1 MSNNQPWVMEMVPN
15 ERERRGAM
23 VLRALP
29 LLFIPALAT
38 AVTLLLLRGSVPVTP
53 PEEARNP
60 FFPLIPIVATIVFC
74 TALIVLVRL
83 GRPTLSALVLIAVWT
98 LSTTMTSL
106 QVGVTTFAPALLLIP
121 ICAAGLLLDGA
132 ASVSLAALAT
142 LLVASIAWME
152 LNGLQFPPEA
162 VPAFLIG
169 RFPAL
174 AVGYWTGLFW
184 TVAGLTWLLAGNLQR
199 ALRQSRAQAEALTHL
214 SSQLEVRVAEQT
226 AELARR
232 AAQAEALHGISHA
245 LTRTLNLPELLGLIS
260 EQATR
265 LLGFDAAL
273 VLLAQ
278 PDGPPFAVVET
289 PTPPSPLLASLL
301 AHEALLRETVE
312 RGQARLLP
320 LPDDTRPHLALL
332 LPLRYGKEV
341 AGVLALVGA
350 RDGAAEPSAEE
361 RALAEGL
368 ADQAAVAIANA
379 QLLARAHE
387 AARSEE
393 RTRLAREIHDTLA
406 QGLTGIVVQ
415 LGAAQR
421 ALQAAPEE
429 SAAHMDLAQRMA
441 RESLAEARRSV
452 WNLRA
457 TALER
462 GDLEDALRSLA
473 AHPARGA
480 TVLFERG
487 GTPWPL
493 SPDAESA
500 LLRVAQEGLAN
511 AAKHAQATRV
521 TLRLDYAPTEITLTV
536 QDDGVGFSEEAL
548 TLPRTPSPWSG
559 FGLLGMRERVVALG
573 GTLRLANQ
581 GGAQVRATIKRQGI
595 GGGEQQGEEK

>member
-1 MSNNQPWVMEMVPN
+1 MSNNQPWAVEAVLN
-15 ERERRGAM
+15 EGERRGAM

-38 AVTLLLLRGSVPVTP
+38 AVTLLLLRGTVPVTP
-53 PEEARNP
+53 LPEAARNP
-60 FFPLIPIVATIVFC
+60 LYPLIPIVAIIIFC

-83 GRPTLSALVLIAVWT
+83 GRPTLSAMVLIAVWT
-98 LSTTMTSL
+98 LSTTLTSL

-121 ICAAGLLLDGA
+121 ICAAGLLLDGV

-142 LLVASIAWME
+142 LLVASIAWLE

-162 VPAFLIG
+162 VPSFLVG
-169 RFPAL
+169 RIPAL

-199 ALRQSRAQAEALTHL
+199 ALRQSRAQADELTHL
-214 SSQLEVRVAEQT
+214 SSQLEARVAEQT

-232 AAQAEALHGISHA
+232 AAQAEALYGISHA

-278 PDGPPFAVVET
+278 ADGPPFAVVET
-289 PTPPSPLLASLL
+289 PAPPSPLLEPLL
-301 AHEALLRETVE
+301 AHEELLRETVE
-312 RGQARLLP
+312 QGQPRLLP
-320 LPDDTRPHLALL
+320 LPDGTRPHLALL
-332 LPLRYGKEV
+332 LPLRYGEEV

-350 RDGAAEPSAEE
+350 RDGAEPSAEE

-457 TALER
+457 AALER
-462 GDLEDALRSLA
+462 GDLEDALRGLA
-473 AHPARGA
+473 ARPVQGA
-480 TVLFERG
+480 AVQFEQG

-493 SPDAESA
+493 TPDAESA
-500 LLRVAQEGLAN
+500 LLRVAQEALAN

-521 TLRLDYAPTEITLTV
+521 TLRLDYAPTEVSLMI
-536 QDDGVGFSEEAL
+536 QDDGVGFAEGVL
-548 TLPRTPSPWSG
+548 TLPATPSPWSG
-559 FGLLGMRERVVALG
+559 FGLLGMRERMAALG
-573 GTLRLANQ
+573 GTLQLANQ
-581 GGAQVRATIKRQGI
+581 GGAQVRATIPRN
-595 GGGEQQGEEK
+595 GGGNSE